1 MDFHSAPFCKFS
13 RCVYPYRAREH
24 YILASFVFF
33 VKLTRLFFRHSKS
46 ALKIEHASDAA
57 CEHVLEDGSLHVLLS
72 AEGHICI
79 HGHLL
84 SYRAYS
90 LK

>member
-1 MDFHSAPFCKFS
+1 M
-13 RCVYPYRAREH
+13 R
-24 YILASFVFF
+24 
-33 VKLTRLFFRHSKS
+33 TR
-46 ALKIEHASDAA
+46 D
-57 CEHVLEDGSLHVLLS
+57 DGGVHVLLS